1 MIGDYFVN
9 KCLTTDTGIDPWP
22 YQEIENSFPEDFF
35 TKFNQSCQH
44 LLNFK
49 DFATG
54 DKKNLEYDGP
64 VPFHVYP
71 KDFEKF
77 NIDLYNEVE
86 DIAKK
91 VLPKAKD
98 LCMKINPNH
107 RWYNKLGLNAHISIT
122 PPLPYKFHIHQ
133 ESPGKIEEIEA
144 SIHISN
150 VAHLDP
156 ETGKATRVK
165 YELKDSLKRRLS
177 VASNSLLD
185 K

>member
-1 MIGDYFVN
+1 MN
-9 KCLTTDTGIDPWP
+9 K
-22 YQEIENSFPEDFF
+22 
-35 TKFNQSCQH
+35 KF
-44 LLNFK
+44 K
-49 DFATG
+49 IKTG
-54 DKKNLEYDGP
+54 DTVIVITGRDKGKTGNVTSVMKSNDRVIVEG
-64 VPFHVYP
+64 V
-71 KDFEKF
+71 
-77 NIDLYNEVE
+77 NI
-86 DIAKK
+86 IKRHR
-91 VLPKAKD
+91 KA
-98 LCMKINPNH
+98 
-107 RWYNKLGLNAHISIT
+107 T
-122 PPLPYKFHIHQ
+122 Q